1 MPQPQNYNF
10 GSRRSQ
16 ILQFFAGVPHNE
28 DPIRPHIKSQVKI
41 SFTTYSALNY
51 KKNFKN
57 LKFKN
62 ILTIYYPQNK
72 FDYYIK
78 SNNTKIH
85 PS

>member
-1 MPQPQNYNF
+1 MKTPY
-10 GSRRSQ
+10 
-16 ILQFFAGVPHNE
+16 A
-28 DPIRPHIKSQVKI
+28 PHIKSQVKI

-51 KKNFKN
+51 KKKILN

-62 ILTIYYPQNK
+62 IPTIYYPQNN

-78 SNNTKIH
+78 SNNTKIY